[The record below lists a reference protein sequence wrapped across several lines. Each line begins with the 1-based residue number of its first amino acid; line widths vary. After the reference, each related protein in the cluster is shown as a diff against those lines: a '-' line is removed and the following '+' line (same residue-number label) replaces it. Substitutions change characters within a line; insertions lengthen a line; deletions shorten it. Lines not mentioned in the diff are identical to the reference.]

1 MKKLLAQYINSCM
14 DFWCNI
20 APANDYGNC
29 SRKRGCI
36 STVKDFDVRFIQ
48 PASERLAAARIV
60 GNMHLL
66 QSILPPE
73 NSDYYEPMQ
82 KACQQLINN
91 AVNYVQH
98 EPVSNL
104 A

>member
-1 MKKLLAQYINSCM
+1 MKKQLSIYISECVN
-14 DFWCNI
+14 FWFNI
-20 APANDYGNC
+20 APANDYSNC

-36 STVKDFDVRFIQ
+36 STVKDFDVKFIQ
-48 PASERLAAARIV
+48 PATEKLAAARIV
-60 GNMHLL
+60 GNNHML

-73 NSDYYEPMQ
+73 NSDYFEPLQ
-82 KACQQLINN
+82 RQYQQLINS